1 MIKKT
6 PNQVVNKSTKALKH
20 LAELGLISLV
30 ESDDKIGVCSTPK
43 GNMVF
48 LKMRHEENKNR
59 AKMD

>member
-6 PNQVVNKSTKALKH
+6 PNQVVNESTKALKH
-20 LAELGLISLV
+20 LAELGLISIV
-30 ESDDKIGVCSTPK
+30 KPNDKIGVCSTPK

-48 LKMRHEENKNR
+48 LKMRHEENKKR